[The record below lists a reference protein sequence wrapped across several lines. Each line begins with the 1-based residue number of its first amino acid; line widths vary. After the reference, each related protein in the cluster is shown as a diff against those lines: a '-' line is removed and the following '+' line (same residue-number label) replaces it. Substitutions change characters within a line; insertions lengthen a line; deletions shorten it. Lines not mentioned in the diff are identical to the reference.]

1 MIYIYILTSN
11 HYETYIEDILS
22 CEHPMYLLINAA
34 VSAQRTAFWQ
44 KGQVWE
50 MNAITS

>member
-1 MIYIYILTSN
+1 M
-11 HYETYIEDILS
+11 TYIKHILAHV
-22 CEHPMYLLINAA
+22 HPIYLQQMTA
-34 VSAQRTAFWQ
+34 VRSPRTACWQ